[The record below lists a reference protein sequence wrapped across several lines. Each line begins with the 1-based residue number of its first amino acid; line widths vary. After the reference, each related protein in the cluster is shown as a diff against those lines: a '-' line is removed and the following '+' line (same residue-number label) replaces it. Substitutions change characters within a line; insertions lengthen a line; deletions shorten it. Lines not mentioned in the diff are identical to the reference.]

1 MSSRSPSSIA
11 VERRGGR
18 VRKRRLLVC
27 LALLTSVGLVIW
39 WQDRPLREISALLAE
54 EDFDA
59 SLTLANEFLAGHR
72 RDSRAQILKAR
83 ALTGLGRHDA
93 ADALFRRV
101 ALESSGFP
109 DDSDALRAWSVSL
122 LSSEKWLRAVSV
134 LEILHQSAPADPE
147 TLYRLT
153 VARIRLR
160 QYEDALHSA
169 KQLSTV
175 SGHEEEAHVMIGT
188 IHHDRGNRQAA
199 LDAWEVVLN
208 TNPAATNLQIS
219 AGEFKAMVGEE
230 LLELGF
236 PQRAA
241 EILEESVKTESMA
254 RAYTYLGRAYSQ
266 TNRQAKASQA
276 WQDALRCDDMDVEA
290 REELA
295 NAALRERQPQQAVEL
310 MQPLAAANRIKS
322 SSAYVLQRA
331 YAQLQQKENTERW
344 RDRANALREIEKKRS
359 QIAELI
365 RKEKDPFWSGFLHAY
380 DLADQ
385 KQWASAERI
394 VSDMLLQHPDADLL
408 RDLAESI
415 RQRNQLPELSRL
427 MGKQY

>member
-1 MSSRSPSSIA
+1 M
-11 VERRGGR
+11 
-18 VRKRRLLVC
+18 C
-27 LALLTSVGLVIW
+27 LAMLASVGLVIW
-39 WQDRPLREISALLAE
+39 WQDQPLRDISALLDE
-54 EDFDA
+54 EDFGA
-59 SLTLANEFLAGHR
+59 SLTLANQFLAGHR
-72 RDSRAQILKAR
+72 NDSRAQILKAR
-83 ALTGLGRHDA
+83 ALSGLRRHDA

-101 ALESSGFP
+101 ALESNGFP
-109 DDSDALRAWSVSL
+109 DDTDAVRAWSVSL

-134 LEILHQSAPADPE
+134 LEILLQSAPADPE

-160 QYEDALHSA
+160 QYEDALHTA

-175 SGHEEEAHVMIGT
+175 SGHEEQAYVMIGT
-188 IHHDRGNRQAA
+188 IHHDRGDRRAA
-199 LDAWEVVLN
+199 LDAWEIVLK

-219 AGEFKAMVGEE
+219 SGEFKAMVGEE

-236 PQRAA
+236 PQHAA
-241 EILEESVKTESMA
+241 EVLEESVKTESIA
-254 RAYTYLGRAYSQ
+254 RAYTYLGKAYSQ
-266 TNRQAKASQA
+266 TNRQDQASQA
-276 WQDALRCDDMDVEA
+276 WQEALRCDEMNADA

-295 NAALRERQPQQAVEL
+295 NEALRDRQPQRAVEL
-310 MQPLAAANRIKS
+310 MQPLAAANHMKS

-344 RDRANALREIEKKRS
+344 RDRANVLRDSEKKRS

-365 RKEKDPFWSGFLHAY
+365 RKEKDPFWSGFLHTY

-415 RQRNQLPELSRL
+415 RQRTELPELSSL
-427 MGKQY
+427 IGKQY